1 MDRLVPAITIALVL
15 GASAHAAMFTPAR
28 PGQKLSEN
36 DTHLLQGAVAEALK
50 QSEAQSKEGA
60 TASWSDDA
68 SGRAGQVTVL
78 KLYAR
83 DTAPCATVRHVFTK
97 GGGET
102 YVLPFCRQT
111 DGSWKIQY

>member
-1 MDRLVPAITIALVL
+1 MNRLVPAITIVLVL
-15 GASAHAAMFTPAR
+15 GATARAAMFTPAR

-36 DTHLLQGAVAEALK
+36 DTHLLQGAVVEALT
-50 QSEAQSKEGA
+50 QSKAGA

-83 DTAPCATVRHVFTK
+83 DTAPCATVQHVFTK

-102 YVLPFCRQT
+102 YVLPFCRQA